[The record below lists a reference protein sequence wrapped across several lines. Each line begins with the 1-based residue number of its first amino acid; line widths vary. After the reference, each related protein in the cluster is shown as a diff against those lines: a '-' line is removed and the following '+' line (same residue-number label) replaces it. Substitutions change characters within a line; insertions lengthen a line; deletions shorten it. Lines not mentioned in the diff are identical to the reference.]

1 MENLKEKGEKIMI
14 FWLCLA
20 ILIIGIGLIVL
31 GCIDWDYEKNKLFD
45 FLYDND
51 DTLKFIGGITT
62 FISGFIMIIMITI
75 LCCMYIDIDARV
87 EQSKETFDAITY
99 KVESGACRDEF
110 GLLNK
115 EVIDEIQSWNE
126 SIIYNQKMQNDFW
139 VGVFYPNIYDQFETI
154 DYEKYGR
161 E

>member
-1 MENLKEKGEKIMI
+1 M
-14 FWLCLA
+14 
-20 ILIIGIGLIVL
+20 
-31 GCIDWDYEKNKLFD
+31 
-45 FLYDND
+45 
-51 DTLKFIGGITT
+51 
-62 FISGFIMIIMITI
+62 
-75 LCCMYIDIDARV
+75 
-87 EQSKETFDAITY
+87 
-99 KVESGACRDEF
+99 ESGACRDEF

-139 VGVFYPNIYDQFETI
+139 VGVFCPNVYDQFETI

>member
-1 MENLKEKGEKIMI
+1 ML
-14 FWLCLA
+14 FWLCLV
-20 ILIIGIGLIVL
+20 ILIIGIGLIVA
-31 GCIDWDYEKNKLFD
+31 GCINWNYKKNKLFN

-51 DTLKFIGGITT
+51 EILKLIGGIIT
-62 FISGFIMIIMITI
+62 FISGFVIAIM
-75 LCCMYIDIDARV
+75 LVVLPCMYIGIDARV
-87 EQSKETFDAITY
+87 EQLKENYKAITY

-115 EVIDEIQSWNE
+115 EVIDEIQSWNK
-126 SIIYNQKMQNDFW
+126 SVIYNQKMQNDFW
-139 VGVFYPNIYDQFETI
+139 VGIFYPDVYDQFETI